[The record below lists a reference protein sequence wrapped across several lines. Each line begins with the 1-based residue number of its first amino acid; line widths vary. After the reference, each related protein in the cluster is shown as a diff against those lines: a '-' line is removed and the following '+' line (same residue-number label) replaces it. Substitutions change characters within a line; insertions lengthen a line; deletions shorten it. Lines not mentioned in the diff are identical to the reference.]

1 MKYLIP
7 ILLIVFVSCGNA
19 EEKYEWTRPFKEVDK
34 KICFEAIKKGKVV
47 DKQIEEY
54 RPSQI
59 RKDIEA
65 RNTVTDI
72 IYKNKYYTL
81 SIIRND
87 YEGYSYN
94 LLIPSLIICR
104 VYEESKKIK
113 KKE

>member
-7 ILLIVFVSCGNA
+7 FFLIVFVSCGNA

-34 KICFEAIKKGKVV
+34 KICFEAFKKGKVV

-54 RPSQI
+54 RPSGI
-59 RKDIEA
+59 RKVVEA

-81 SIIRND
+81 SIIRSD
-87 YEGYSYN
+87 YDDNSN
-94 LLIPSLIICR
+94 NLIPSLIICR
-104 VYEESKKIK
+104 VYEESKKVK

>member
-1 MKYLIP
+1 MKWLLP
-7 ILLIVFVSCGNA
+7 ILLIIFVSSSNA

-34 KICFEAIKKGKVV
+34 KICFEAFKKGKVV

-54 RPSQI
+54 RPSGI
-59 RKDIEA
+59 RKVVEA

-81 SIIRND
+81 SIIRMD
-87 YEGYSYN
+87 YDDNSSN
-94 LLIPSLIICR
+94 LIPSLIICR
-104 VYEESKKIK
+104 VYEESKRIK